1 MLERIALHQTRL
13 RTPGLGLEG
22 KGVALGAKGLIL
34 LPSLDRLVAWLSVYT
49 REHSLEDL
57 MSSLVIEIVQS
68 KLGTKEITLTFAAE
82 SSDRMDRVAET
93 ARLVGGFT
101 FTGTSRHFVQY
112 RDAAAPFGYDATQLI
127 STDAALVLYHDRFT
141 QVYGVDKEV
150 GLKSLLLRLMPHVD
164 PSTIEDNGPRYIVAE
179 QGLGPA
185 LIHYFVRSRVEGE
198 VAVGEWPPESSFDEG
213 PVRRYIMRV
222 PELPKR
228 MRPLM
233 ARTPGLTTF
242 LPAGPGVAVEMGYR
256 HPVALRACP
265 VFDPNG
271 LVLLRGRGDEPW
283 TLEKTPQ
290 MGDLRAFAR
299 VELRSEGNDTLKAS
313 ATKLPDPVRVP
324 LRVVPS
330 PAPWRNVTATWIQP
344 AQISLLRRIAYAL
357 PHQTILRTQV
367 ALTQKGAFLRSNQG
381 IEAVPLG
388 MFFVEIHP
396 NLYIPAG
403 YDVTPAVA
411 PEVLYRALGAS
422 ASQVLF
428 IDTGARAIAVEDSAF
443 SPLESALLE
452 AQAWEPLVA
461 DAIHRAL
468 EEAPVDLKLEPL
480 GMFALSQVQPPD
492 PQQAPPPQLP
502 QGGAPQQLGP
512 GPGNSNMPPGLPPHP
527 SNMPP
532 QR

>member
-1 MLERIALHQTRL
+1 M
-13 RTPGLGLEG
+13 P
-22 KGVALGAKGLIL
+22 
-34 LPSLDRLVAWLSVYT
+34 
-49 REHSLEDL
+49 
-57 MSSLVIEIVQS
+57 SLVIEIVQS
-68 KLGTKEITLTFAAE
+68 KLGTREITLSFAAE
-82 SSDRMDRVAET
+82 SSDRMDRVSET

-164 PSTIEDNGPRYIVAE
+164 PSTLDDGGPRFIVAE

-213 PVRRYIMRV
+213 PVRRYIVKV

-233 ARTPGLTTF
+233 ASTPGLTTF
-242 LPAGPGVAVEMGYR
+242 LPAGPGVAVELGYR

-265 VFDPNG
+265 VFDANG

-299 VELRSEGNDTLKAS
+299 VELRNTGGDEQRAQ
-313 ATKLPDPVRVP
+313 ATKLPEQVRVP
-324 LRVVPS
+324 LRIVPS
-330 PAPWRNVTATWIQP
+330 PAPWKNVTATWIEP
-344 AQISLLRRIAYAL
+344 AQLPLLRRIAYAL
-357 PHQTILRTQV
+357 PHQTILRTQI
-367 ALTQKGAFLRSNQG
+367 ALTPRGAFLRSSQG

-388 MFFVEIHP
+388 TFFVELHS

-422 ASQVLF
+422 SSQVLF
-428 IDTGARAIAVEDSAF
+428 IDTSAHAFAVEDSAF
-443 SPLESALLE
+443 APLESALLE

-461 DAIHRAL
+461 EAIHRAL

-480 GMFALSQVQPPD
+480 GVFALSQVQPPEPRPD
-492 PQQAPPPQLP
+492 TPPQLP
-502 QGGAPQQLGP
+502 P
-512 GPGNSNMPPGLPPHP
+512 GPT
-527 SNMPP
+527 
-532 QR
+532 R